1 MSATENVAA
10 AEPSAFAPDPPV
22 RREVR
27 VSAGE
32 AAHYVPCN
40 DTDALAAATSALL
53 DDPAERQHR
62 GEIGRNRVAGALS
75 WEHSKAQLL
84 AAYEKALGG
93 SPTQPAVP
101 LTVVEPET
109 RLIQADGEPP
119 SARAA

>member
-1 MSATENVAA
+1 MSFEL
-10 AEPSAFAPDPPV
+10 
-22 RREVR
+22 REAR

-32 AAHYVPCN
+32 AARYVRCN

-109 RLIQADGEPP
+109 RLIQAEGEPP